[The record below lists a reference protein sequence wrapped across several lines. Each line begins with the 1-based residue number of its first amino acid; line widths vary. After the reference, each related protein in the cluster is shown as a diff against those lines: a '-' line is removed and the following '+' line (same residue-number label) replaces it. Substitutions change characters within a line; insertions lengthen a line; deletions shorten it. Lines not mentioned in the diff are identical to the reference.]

1 MFTLNEVK
9 GIDVIMKKNK
19 KKTNKQN
26 NYNKNNYNKS
36 NNKETFNKEKESSI
50 KDDNQ
55 SDDMITF
62 TNYDLD
68 KRLILEQ
75 TKKLDIEKIFEQPK
89 TKPNKINKWKL
100 ISLILFFIIIIL
112 VIIGIIFNIN
122 KKCDTKIVDC
132 EQIKDEN
139 KKNDIEE
146 KDDKSVDE
154 KEEKYVFLGDSIFE
168 QYMTYDY
175 FKDYDT
181 INSGVSGITAL
192 KTMESLET
200 NLYQYNPTTVF
211 ILLGTNDLYFGYTE
225 EETFDH
231 LKNLINKIH
240 EDKPNIV
247 INVLSLLP
255 INVSDDPKINK
266 SVNENRSNEKIDK
279 VNKYLKDF
287 CDSKK
292 INYINVHDILLDKN
306 GELCW
311 DYTREGLHITDLG
324 YHHITME
331 LLKYFN

>member
-1 MFTLNEVK
+1 M
-9 GIDVIMKKNK
+9 GKKK
-19 KKTNKQN
+19 KKTNKPNKQNKPNKPN
-26 NYNKNNYNKS
+26 NYNKYNYNKS

-50 KDDNQ
+50 KDNNQ
-55 SDDMITF
+55 SDDMVTF

-100 ISLILFFIIIIL
+100 ISLILLFIIIIL

-146 KDDKSVDE
+146 KDDKVDE
-154 KEEKYVFLGDSIFE
+154 VKEEKYVFLGDSIFE
-168 QYMTYDY
+168 QYMTSY
-175 FKDYDT
+175 FFKGYDT
-181 INSGVSGITAL
+181 VNSGVSGITAL
-192 KTMESLET
+192 KTLERLDSG
-200 NLYQYNPTTVF
+200 LYEYNPTTIF

-225 EETFDH
+225 EETFEH

-240 EDKPNIV
+240 EDKPEIV

-255 INVSDDPKINK
+255 INLSDDPKINK
-266 SVNENRSNEKIDK
+266 SVNENRSNEKINK

-292 INYINVHDILLDKN
+292 INYINVHDILLDEK
-306 GELCW
+306 GELDW
-311 DYTREGLHITDLG
+311 NYTREGLHITDLG

-331 LLKYFN
+331 LLKYMKK

>member
-1 MFTLNEVK
+1 M
-9 GIDVIMKKNK
+9 GK
-19 KKTNKQN
+19 KKKKSNKPN

-36 NNKETFNKEKESSI
+36 NNKETLNKEKESSI
-50 KDDNQ
+50 KENNQNDD
-55 SDDMITF
+55 IVTF

-89 TKPNKINKWKL
+89 TKSNKINKWKL

-146 KDDKSVDE
+146 KDDKVDDV
-154 KEEKYVFLGDSIFE
+154 KKEKYVFLGDSIFE
-168 QYMTYDY
+168 QYMTSY
-175 FKDYDT
+175 FFKGYDT
-181 INSGVSGITAL
+181 VNSGVSGITAL
-192 KTMESLET
+192 KTLERLDSG
-200 NLYQYNPTTVF
+200 LYEYNPTTIF

-225 EETFDH
+225 EETFEH

-240 EDKPNIV
+240 EDKPEIV

-255 INVSDDPKINK
+255 INLSDDPKINK
-266 SVNENRSNEKIDK
+266 SVNENRSNEKINK

-292 INYINVHDILLDKN
+292 INYINVHDILLDEK
-306 GELCW
+306 GELDW
-311 DYTREGLHITDLG
+311 NYTREGLHITDLG

-331 LLKYFN
+331 LLKYMKK

>member
-1 MFTLNEVK
+1 M
-9 GIDVIMKKNK
+9 GKKK
-19 KKTNKQN
+19 KKTNKPNKPNKPN
-26 NYNKNNYNKS
+26 NYNKYNYNKS

-50 KDDNQ
+50 KDNNQ
-55 SDDMITF
+55 SDDMVTF

-89 TKPNKINKWKL
+89 TKSNKINKWKL

-146 KDDKSVDE
+146 KDDKVDE
-154 KEEKYVFLGDSIFE
+154 VKEEKYVFLGDSIFE
-168 QYMTYDY
+168 QYMTSY
-175 FKDYDT
+175 FFKGYDT
-181 INSGVSGITAL
+181 VNSGVSGITAL
-192 KTMESLET
+192 KTLERLDSG
-200 NLYQYNPTTVF
+200 LYEYNPTTIF

-225 EETFDH
+225 EETFEH

-240 EDKPNIV
+240 EDKPEIV

-255 INVSDDPKINK
+255 INLSDDPKINK
-266 SVNENRSNEKIDK
+266 SVNENRSNEKINK

-287 CDSKK
+287 CNSKN
-292 INYINVHDILLDKN
+292 INYINVHDILLDEK
-306 GELCW
+306 GELDW
-311 DYTREGLHITDLG
+311 NYTREGLHITDLG
-324 YHHITME
+324 YHPITME
-331 LLKYFN
+331 LLKYMKK